1 MQPCIKQKHH
11 NSNLNAVIDWW
22 RWSVVANLIQN
33 IAEKDNSKNNK
44 EVNRVPLQYSHSI
57 HLSISSRGIL
67 RSLNA

>member
-33 IAEKDNSKNNK
+33 IAEKDKNNK

-57 HLSISSRGIL
+57 HLSICSRGIL

>member
-33 IAEKDNSKNNK
+33 KAEKDKNNK

-57 HLSISSRGIL
+57 HLSICSRGIL